1 MNKSDL
7 EIQKKLVAIFVELE
21 KEIKTNESETN
32 SLGWGQ
38 RNALIS
44 HVYSNYDNHDE
55 LNSKREAWNSSVI
68 KGNVLAYIHEIFVKH
83 RDLYGY
89 FKDPKEIEFTLS
101 SLKRLAIN
109 KEEYKIAGYLNEWL
123 LKFPKSAFF

>member
-1 MNKSDL
+1 MIKSDL
-7 EIQKKLVAIFVELE
+7 DIQKELVAIFVELE

-55 LNSKREAWNSSVI
+55 LNSKREAWNSAIV
-68 KGNVLAYIHEIFVKH
+68 KGNVLVYIHEIFVKH

-101 SLKRLAIN
+101 NLKGLAIQ
-109 KEEYKIAGYLNEWL
+109 KEEYEIA
-123 LKFPKSAFF
+123 

>member
-44 HVYSNYDNHDE
+44 HVYSNYDNYDE
-55 LNSKREAWNSSVI
+55 LNSKREAWNSAVV
-68 KGNVLAYIHEIFVKH
+68 KGNILVYIHEIFVKH

-101 SLKRLAIN
+101 NLKGLAIQ
-109 KEEYKIAGYLNEWL
+109 KEEYEIAGYLNEYIS
-123 LKFPKSAFF
+123 KFPK